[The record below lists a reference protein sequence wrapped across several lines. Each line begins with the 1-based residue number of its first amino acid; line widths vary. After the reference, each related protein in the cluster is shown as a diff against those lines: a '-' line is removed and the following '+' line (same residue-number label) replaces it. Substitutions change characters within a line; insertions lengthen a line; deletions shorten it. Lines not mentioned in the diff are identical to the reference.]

1 MAKRSSK
8 KSILIIR
15 RTILTVIS
23 LAMLTVVIATICIFI
38 FKPENVVKSKISD
51 LSSNY
56 YENFLYKNIISSEAY
71 LESKDLNAIME
82 KYKETGF
89 AAVTLRQLILF
100 GTQKDSDLSSL
111 LKEYCNENET
121 SVKFYPEAPY
131 TQSSY
136 RTEYAYSCNF

>member
-8 KSILIIR
+8 KSIFIIR

-23 LAMLTVVIATICIFI
+23 LAMLTVVIAIICIFI
-38 FKPENVVKSKISD
+38 FKPENVVKSKISN

-71 LESKDLNAIME
+71 SKSKDLDKIME

-100 GTQKDSDLSSL
+100 GAQKNSNLSSL